1 MTLKSDVKFKE
12 KLAFKP
18 KLELKTYRGVMAM
31 KNDTKFAEGF
41 TCRFNINLRNLTNFD
56 PST

>member
-1 MTLKSDVKFKE
+1 MTLKSDVKFEE

-18 KLELKTYRGVMAM
+18 KLELKTYRGVMTM
-31 KNDTKFAEGF
+31 KNDTKFEEGF
-41 TCRFNINLRNLTNFD
+41 TFRFNINLMNLTNFD

>member
-1 MTLKSDVKFKE
+1 MTHVKFKE

-18 KLELKTYRGVMAM
+18 KLELKTYRGVMTM
-31 KNDTKFAEGF
+31 KNDTKFEEGF
-41 TCRFNINLRNLTNFD
+41 TFRFNINLMNLTNFD